1 MVFRYYSLGL
11 PSIKSEWCDSKK
23 IEEKRLSMRPYY
35 NTISDPLYPLFR
47 NDGLPASHA
56 LYEARL
62 SRQYRQFDRERQQSS
77 KFYLYAKMLYV
88 NVVY

>member
-1 MVFRYYSLGL
+1 M
-11 PSIKSEWCDSKK
+11 K
-23 IEEKRLSMRPYY
+23 PYY

-62 SRQYRQFDRERQQSS
+62 SQQYRQFDKERQQSS
-77 KFYLYAKMLYV
+77 KLDKKSKKVLCISVHEKTKQKLKFKLSLEEERGEKERV
-88 NVVY
+88 